1 MRLLVNSEY
10 LLKDFEDLLDF
21 VIRRVKASVIT
32 INIHRFALFN
42 QIFCFSRNTL
52 TEIDRFQTWTEQT

>member
-32 INIHRFALFN
+32 INIHSFALFN

-52 TEIDRFQTWTEQT
+52 TEIDRFQT